1 MNWYKTLDINRRI
14 ALKEC
19 CEMLVGHSFADLIKL
34 RIVSFVELIEIL
46 HYKLI
51 LHDIIKE

>member
-19 CEMLVGHSFADLIKL
+19 FILLCGAEWSKIGLIIDLRTRIDLAYEKL
-34 RIVSFVELIEIL
+34 KMEG
-46 HYKLI
+46 
-51 LHDIIKE
+51 III